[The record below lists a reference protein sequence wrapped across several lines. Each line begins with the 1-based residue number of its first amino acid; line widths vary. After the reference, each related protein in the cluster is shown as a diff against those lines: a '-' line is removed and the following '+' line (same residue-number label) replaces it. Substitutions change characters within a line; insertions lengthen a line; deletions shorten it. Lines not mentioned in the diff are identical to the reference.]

1 MSAEAGKRTSQ
12 EAEKRTGSEA
22 GKHTTPE
29 TGKRASP
36 ETGRRT
42 SGGPARQQ
50 DGARRLA
57 PAPVLDVDPLLDDP
71 QTRIVVCCG
80 SGGVGKTTT
89 AAALG
94 LRAAER
100 GRKVVVLTIDPAR
113 RLAQSMGIDSLD
125 NTPRRVKGVDD
136 SAGGELHAMMLDM
149 KRTFDEIVEAHAD
162 PDRAAAI
169 LGNPFY
175 QSLSAGFAGTQEY
188 MAMEKLG
195 QLRGRDEWDLIVVD
209 TPPSRSALDFLD
221 APKRLGSFLDGKLI
235 RVLLAPAKVG
245 GRAGMKFLNVGMS
258 MMTGV
263 LGKVLGG
270 QFLKDVQTFVAAM
283 DSMFGGFRTRADATY
298 KLLQAP
304 GTAFLVVAAP
314 ERDALREAA
323 YFVQRLAAE
332 DMPLA
337 GLVLNR
343 VHGSGADRLSAE
355 RAIAAAENLE
365 DPRIVDQSDGK
376 AGVRNSPDT
385 QGSSESAEPE
395 SGAAPDATAPGSAP
409 TPSPEAPSPTAPGT
423 PADPSAGTQ
432 ATAPDATP
440 DGTPE
445 RSVDGLAAGLLR
457 LHAERMHL
465 LAREQRTRDRF
476 TARHPEVAV
485 TEVAALPGDVHDL
498 AGLRDVGARL
508 ATDRPELPDPGA

>member
-1 MSAEAGKRTSQ
+1 MSR
-12 EAEKRTGSEA
+12 
-22 GKHTTPE
+22 PE
-29 TGKRASP
+29 PAQDRD
-36 ETGRRT
+36 
-42 SGGPARQQ
+42 PARH
-50 DGARRLA
+50 RLS
-57 PAPVLDVDPLLDDP
+57 PTRTLDVDPLIEDP
-71 QTRIVVCCG
+71 ATRIVVCCG

-149 KRTFDEIVEAHAD
+149 KRTFDEIVEGHAD
-162 PDRAAAI
+162 PERAAAI

-195 QLRGRDEWDLIVVD
+195 QLRSRDEWDLIVVD

-270 QFLKDVQTFVAAM
+270 QLLKDVQTFVAAM

-323 YFVQRLAAE
+323 YFVERLAAE
-332 DMPLA
+332 EMPLA

-355 RAIAAAENLE
+355 RALAAAENLE
-365 DPRIVDQSDGK
+365 DSRIVDQVDGK
-376 AGVRNSPDT
+376 AGLRNSPET
-385 QGSSESAEPE
+385 YGSSEP
-395 SGAAPDATAPGSAP
+395 SAP
-409 TPSPEAPSPTAPGT
+409 TGSPSPTGSPAHTEDTAGADGPEAT
-423 PADPSAGTQ
+423 ETDADP
-432 ATAPDATP
+432 D
-440 DGTPE
+440 
-445 RSVDGLAAGLLR
+445 RSVDRLTAGLLR
-457 LHAERMHL
+457 LHAERMRL
-465 LAREQRTRDRF
+465 LSREQRTRDRF
-476 TARHPEVAV
+476 TALHPEVAV

-498 AGLRDVGARL
+498 AGLRDIGDRL
-508 ATDRPELPDPGA
+508 ATDRPELPETP

>member
-1 MSAEAGKRTSQ
+1 MSPDAERQHRLS
-12 EAEKRTGSEA
+12 
-22 GKHTTPE
+22 
-29 TGKRASP
+29 
-36 ETGRRT
+36 
-42 SGGPARQQ
+42 PAR
-50 DGARRLA
+50 
-57 PAPVLDVDPLLDDP
+57 VLDLDPLLDDP
-71 QTRIVVCCG
+71 ATRIVVCCG

-125 NTPRRVKGVDD
+125 NTPRRVKGVEGD
-136 SAGGELHAMMLDM
+136 GELHAMMLDM

-162 PDRAAAI
+162 PERASAI

-195 QLRGRDEWDLIVVD
+195 QLRAKDEWDLIIVD

-235 RVLLAPAKVG
+235 RLLTAPAKLG

-258 MMTGV
+258 MMTGT
-263 LGKVLGG
+263 LGKLLGG
-270 QFLKDVQTFVAAM
+270 QLLKDVQTFVSAM

-323 YFVQRLAAE
+323 YFVERLAAE

-343 VHGSGADRLSAE
+343 VHGSGAARLSAE
-355 RAIAAAENLE
+355 RALAAAENLE
-365 DPRIVDQSDGK
+365 ETRIVDQEAGK

-385 QGSSESAEPE
+385 DGSS
-395 SGAAPDATAPGSAP
+395 G
-409 TPSPEAPSPTAPGT
+409 SPTSDQTVGQLT
-423 PADPSAGTQ
+423 
-432 ATAPDATP
+432 
-440 DGTPE
+440 
-445 RSVDGLAAGLLR
+445 AGLLR
-457 LHAERMHL
+457 LHAERMRL
-465 LAREQRTRDRF
+465 LSREQRTRDRF
-476 TARHPEVAV
+476 TALHPEVAV

-498 AGLRDVGARL
+498 AGLRDIGARL
-508 ATDRPELPDPGA
+508 AAGRPELPESAEE